1 MSYNIRKGWPC
12 DGALDETL
20 MPADD
25 AARKEG
31 IIVSLTAEGKVQVAD
46 TVEADG
52 PLCAFTI
59 GVEKVTGAVT
69 ALMNDCIIDL
79 DADHYVA
86 GSYKPNDGLTAAT
99 GKFGPAGSNKV
110 LARVIK
116 FENGILRVKWF
127 SAN

>member
-12 DGALDETL
+12 DGALDENL

-25 AARKEG
+25 AAKKAG
-31 IIVSLTAEGKVQVAD
+31 IIVALNSDGKVVVAD
-46 TVEADG
+46 AIAADG
-52 PLCAFTI
+52 PLCGFNI

-69 ALMNDCIIDL
+69 TLMNDCIIDM
-79 DADHYVA
+79 DAEHYEA
-86 GSYKPNDGLTAAT
+86 GTYAPNDALSAVA